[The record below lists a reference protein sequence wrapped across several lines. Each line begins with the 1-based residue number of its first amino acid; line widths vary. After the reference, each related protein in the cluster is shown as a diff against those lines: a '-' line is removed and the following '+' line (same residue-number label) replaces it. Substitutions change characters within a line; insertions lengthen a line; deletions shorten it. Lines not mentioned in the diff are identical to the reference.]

1 MTRGRGKAARSDD
14 DHGAEGPLRRC
25 IVSGEVQSPER
36 MVRFVEGP
44 DRAVVPD
51 IAHKLPG
58 RGFWVSSKRDAIE
71 RACERSL
78 FSKAAKSPVSC
89 PRDLADQVERLLVQ
103 RCIEHLG
110 LARRAGRIVIGFS
123 QVEQAFR
130 ARDGR
135 IAALVEARESGPAD
149 RGKLVTYAQRQGAI
163 PVIGCL
169 SEAEIGL
176 AFGRESVVHAALTT
190 GALATRFVIEAER
203 LGGFRVLC
211 PPEWARVDDR
221 GPQTLLE

>member
-1 MTRGRGKAARSDD
+1 VKRGGGKPARLED

-25 IVSGEVQSPER
+25 IVTGEVQSPER

-44 DRAVVPD
+44 DRAIVPD
-51 IAHKLPG
+51 VAGKLSG
-58 RGFWVSSKRDAIE
+58 RGFWVVSNRQAVE
-71 RACERSL
+71 RACEKGL
-78 FSKAAKSPVSC
+78 FSKAAKSPVTC
-89 PRDLADQVERLLVQ
+89 PADLAAQVERLLVQ
-103 RCIEHLG
+103 RCVDHLG
-110 LARRAGRIVIGFS
+110 LARRAGQIVIGFA

-163 PVIGCL
+163 PVVGCL
-169 SEAEIGL
+169 SGAEIGL
-176 AFGRESVVHAALTT
+176 AFGRESVVHAALTA
-190 GALATRFVIEAER
+190 GALATRFVIEAQR

-211 PPEWARVDDR
+211 PPEWGAA
-221 GPQTLLE
+221 

>member
-1 MTRGRGKAARSDD
+1 MTRGHGRTARLDD

-25 IVSGEVQSPER
+25 IVTGEVQSPDL

-44 DRAVVPD
+44 DHTVVPD
-51 IAHKLPG
+51 VAHKLPG
-58 RGFWVSSKRDAIE
+58 RGFWVVSSRDAIE
-71 RACERSL
+71 RARERGL
-78 FSKAAKSPVSC
+78 FSKAAKSSVTC
-89 PRDLADQVERLLVQ
+89 PADVAAQIERLLVQ
-103 RCIEHLG
+103 RCIDHLG
-110 LARRAGRIVIGFS
+110 LARRAGQIVIGFA

-163 PVIGCL
+163 PVVGCL
-169 SEAEIGL
+169 SEGEIGL
-176 AFGRESVVHAALTT
+176 AFSRESVVHAALTA
-190 GALATRFVIEAER
+190 GALAHRFVTEAQR

-211 PPEWARVDDR
+211 PPDWGAA
-221 GPQTLLE
+221 